1 MRFTSLLLFCEL
13 SIMVWFI
20 SPEINCYCEFQPVR
34 LNSQLYIIRLVYFHS
49 FNFVIKLGVH
59 NQSVI
64 GRTKAIVAITAKKI
78 FVIHTCMKLLV
89 GGQAKFVLQYTL
101 YCHDECCFLLVV
113 IKSISINIGIK
124 KHTVNLIMIMAEYYF
139 AFGITLFKV
148 SNKQE
153 LFFNMWVNGWKL
165 WQI

>member
-1 MRFTSLLLFCEL
+1 MGFTSLLLFCEL
-13 SIMVWFI
+13 SIIVWFI

-49 FNFVIKLGVH
+49 FNFVIKLGVDK
-59 NQSVI
+59 QSVI
-64 GRTKAIVAITAKKI
+64 GRTKAIEAITAKKYWNSSLFEAFGWRTGKI
-78 FVIHTCMKLLV
+78 CVM
-89 GGQAKFVLQYTL
+89 YTL
-101 YCHDECCFLLVV
+101 YCHNECCFLLVV
-113 IKSISINIGIK
+113 IKSISINIWIK

-153 LFFNMWVNGWKL
+153 LFFNMWVTGWKL
-165 WQI
+165 W

>member
-1 MRFTSLLLFCEL
+1 MGFTSFLLFCEL

-64 GRTKAIVAITAKKI
+64 GRTKVIEAITAKKNWNSSL
-78 FVIHTCMKLLV
+78 FEAFGWRTGKTCVAVHIILSSWML
-89 GGQAKFVLQYTL
+89 F
-101 YCHDECCFLLVV
+101 
-113 IKSISINIGIK
+113 SISGNKINIHKYWNK
-124 KHTVNLIMIMAEYYF
+124 KHTVNLIMVMAEYYF

-153 LFFNMWVNGWKL
+153 LFFVMWVTGWKL